1 MNKNQ
6 GHMTENLRWQV
17 LSVAILDL
25 QHRALFTCFAVNFQF
40 ERFLSLLNLTVF
52 QILVWSGQYFILVC
66 CILLHSHLK
75 YWNKHGGSSGAELG
89 SIMYYLFCT
98 ICFHF
103 SVQGYMDKKAAQQAV
118 FSLQTS
124 DFKFSCGFCWL
135 YCSLLI
141 AS

>member
-52 QILVWSGQYFILVC
+52 SDLGVVWPVFYFC
-66 CILLHSHLK
+66 LL
-75 YWNKHGGSSGAELG
+75 YFVAQSS
-89 SIMYYLFCT
+89 
-98 ICFHF
+98 
-103 SVQGYMDKKAAQQAV
+103 
-118 FSLQTS
+118 
-124 DFKFSCGFCWL
+124 
-135 YCSLLI
+135 
-141 AS
+141 